1 MENYIQTYKERLNY
15 ALNQAVMDRVP
26 ELGAALRQA
35 WQAGRAV
42 YLCGNGGSAGNAVH
56 LANDLIYG
64 AGMRAGVGLRVPG
77 PIPVRSGG
85 GRGGGGGLRV
95 ESLSANP
102 AVLTCLGNDLGY
114 DEIYAQQLRVKGQPG
129 DVLIVLSGS
138 GNSPNVVK
146 ALEVGNQLGLTTFA
160 ILGFSGGKCKDLA
173 QVPLHFSVN
182 DMQIAED
189 LQLIV
194 GHICMQWLCE
204 VLGEDAQHRQ
214 TQSGRLSA

>member
-64 AGMRAGVGLRVPG
+64 AGMRAGV
-77 PIPVRSGG
+77 
-85 GRGGGGGLRV
+85 GLRV

-160 ILGFSGGKCKDLA
+160 ILGFSGGQGKDLA
-173 QVPLHFSVN
+173 QVPLHFPVK